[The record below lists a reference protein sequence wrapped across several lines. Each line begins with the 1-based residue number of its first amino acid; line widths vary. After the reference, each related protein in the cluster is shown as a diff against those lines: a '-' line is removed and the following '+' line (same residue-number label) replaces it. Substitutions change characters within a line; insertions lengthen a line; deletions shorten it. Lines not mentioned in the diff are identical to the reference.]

1 MKRFLILEDKKESVN
16 SLTNIIQNMGKE
28 IEIYE
33 TSETGKAYQIALERN
48 IDVFLL
54 DIILEPQKP
63 GDMSGMIFADR
74 IRQIGKYKFTPII
87 FLTALGDPELHAYKE
102 LHCYGYLTKPYRRE
116 ELTQLLEDA
125 MAYEQPREENR
136 TVYFKKDGIFFA
148 KKLQDII
155 YIKSSAGKMFIKT
168 IRDELEISY
177 KSNSQIIKE
186 LDSEN
191 FIKCNRSV
199 IVNKAYIDSID
210 STNRYIQLKN
220 GYGALEIGAVLKKSF
235 LKEVFNE

>member
-1 MKRFLILEDKKESVN
+1 MKKVLILEDKKESIS
-16 SLTNIIQNMGKE
+16 SLVKMIQDMGKE

-33 TSETGKAYQIALERN
+33 ANETGKAYQIALERN

-63 GDMSGMIFADR
+63 GDMSGMVFADR
-74 IRQIGKYKFTPII
+74 IRQIEKYKFTPII

-102 LHCYGYLTKPYRRE
+102 LHCYGYLTKPYHAE
-116 ELTQLLEDA
+116 KLTRLLEDA
-125 MAYEQPREENR
+125 LTFEQPKEENKNI
-136 TVYFKKDGIFFA
+136 YFKKDGIFFA
-148 KKLQDII
+148 KKMQDIV

-168 IRDELEISY
+168 IKDELEISY

-186 LDSEN
+186 LDSED

-220 GYGALEIGAVLKKSF
+220 GYGTLEIGAVLKKDF
-235 LKEVFNE
+235 LREIFK